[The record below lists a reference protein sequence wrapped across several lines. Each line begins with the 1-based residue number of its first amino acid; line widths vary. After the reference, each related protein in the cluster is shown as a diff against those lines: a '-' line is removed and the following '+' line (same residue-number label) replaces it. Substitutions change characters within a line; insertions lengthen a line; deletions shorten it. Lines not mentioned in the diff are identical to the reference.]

1 MTRYQLAA
9 KPQEPAGGSPLSIR
23 KSDLQLVLA
32 QGDPWLTST
41 YASLLVAAARGRHGP
56 FTAAQIREEIPS
68 VQTGAG
74 PSLGVVEAE
83 LAKLHALGLVTLHPL
98 N

>member
-9 KPQEPAGGSPLSIR
+9 KPQDSAGGSTLNIR

-32 QGDPWLTST
+32 HGDPWLTST
-41 YASLLVAAARGRHGP
+41 YASLLVAAARGRRGP

-68 VQTGAG
+68 VQSGAG
-74 PSLGVVEAE
+74 PSLQIVEAG
-83 LAKLHALGLVTLHPL
+83 LAKLHALGLVTLHQS